1 MSPVSSSQHMGN
13 TARFLVLLMVPLFLG
28 TAAAGQ
34 ENRDRTL
41 FSGEVEFGGFGG
53 PNVMFTE
60 IYGEAA
66 VLVGGRGGWVINQVS
81 DGLVT
86 HTVVLGGGG
95 CGMVNDITAPR
106 ALLDVHGH
114 PMELDFG
121 YGGFTL
127 EYIYR
132 TTDLVHVGAMALVG
146 AGGVGVHEDTDD
158 DGIGDDGDVN
168 AWEDDAIFV
177 FEPSVAA
184 ELNVTPWFR
193 VNAGVSYR
201 IVTGVELS
209 GLDNGDFGGPSGTLM
224 LKFGDF

>member
-1 MSPVSSSQHMGN
+1 MSLVSCSQNVGN

-28 TAAAGQ
+28 TAASGQ
-34 ENRDRTL
+34 ETRERTL

-53 PNVMFTE
+53 PQVMFTE
-60 IYGEAA
+60 IYGESA

-81 DGLVT
+81 DGLIT

-95 CGMVNDITAPR
+95 YGMVNDITAPR
-106 ALLDVHGH
+106 ALLDEHGNR
-114 PMELDFG
+114 MELDFG

-132 TTDLVHVGAMALVG
+132 STDLVHVGAMALVG
-146 AGGVGVHEDTDD
+146 AGSVDVREDNTDD
-158 DGIGDDGDVN
+158 NVGDDGNN
-168 AWEDDAIFV
+168 AWDTDSVFV

-193 VNAGVSYR
+193 VDAGVSYR
-201 IVTGVELS
+201 VVSGVELP
-209 GLDNGDFGGPSGTLM
+209 GLDNGDFGGPSGMLM